1 MCLIIDRPANKEL
14 DFEKFKTAVLN
25 NPHGY
30 GISAAHGDG
39 KLTTLRSH
47 IEPDPEKLFKF
58 IEDEFFEQDTLI
70 HLRYTT
76 VGKTILRNAHPFP
89 ILEYDT
95 DGVDL
100 RMAHNGT
107 LYNYKEKNG
116 LSDTRQFVAE
126 FVRPLFKR
134 MRRGFEIE
142 EILDDEWVFDQLNDK
157 LPAKSVLCFID
168 GYGNS
173 LRVNAEGNGGKEE
186 GDVYYSNT
194 YSFNPDHRLPSKNV
208 VQGVGYW
215 QNQQIRGNT
224 TPKPHAED
232 TKVEKFTDKF
242 GITEDEFVEINDA
255 FIDELVEQHPE
266 DSKLFIKELLF
277 FNEIHRETIER
288 LKRKLEQ

>member
-1 MCLIIDRPANKEL
+1 MCLIIDRPANKGL

-107 LYNYKEKNG
+107 LYSYKEKNG
-116 LSDTRQFVAE
+116 LSDTRQFAAE

-142 EILDDEWVFDQLNDK
+142 EILEDEWVYEQLNDK

-173 LRVNAEGNGGKEE
+173 LRVNADGNGGKEE
-186 GDVYYSNT
+186 DDVYYSNV
-194 YSFNPDHRLPSKNV
+194 YSFDPNHRVSNV
-208 VQGVGYW
+208 RTVQKGGYW
-215 QNQQIRGNT
+215 GNQTNT

-232 TKVEKFTDKF
+232 TKVTRFTDKF
-242 GITEDEFVEINDA
+242 GITEDEFCEINDP
-255 FIDELVEQHPE
+255 FIEELVDQHPE
-266 DSKLFIKELLF
+266 DAKLLIKELLF
-277 FNEIHRETIER
+277 FYETQRENIER
-288 LKRKLEQ
+288 LNRKMEQ

>member
-1 MCLIIDRPANKEL
+1 MCLIIDRPANKKL

-47 IEPDPEKLFKF
+47 KEPDPEKLFKF

-107 LYNYKEKNG
+107 IYSYKEKDG
-116 LSDTRQFVAE
+116 LSDTRQFVSE

-134 MRRGFEIE
+134 MRKGFEIE
-142 EILDDEWVFDQLNDK
+142 EILEDEWVFDQLNDK
-157 LPAKSVLCFID
+157 LPAKSVLCFLD

-173 LRVNAEGNGGKEE
+173 LRVNDTGNGGKEE
-186 GDVYYSNT
+186 DDVYYSNM
-194 YSFNPDHRLPSKNV
+194 YSFDPNHRIQSATLFKVQATGKNNKHDKKPCR
-208 VQGVGYW
+208 GYKSE
-215 QNQQIRGNT
+215 R
-224 TPKPHAED
+224 
-232 TKVEKFTDKF
+232 FTDKF
-242 GITEDEFVEINDA
+242 GVTEEEFSEINDD
-255 FIDELVEQHPE
+255 FIEELVEQHA
-266 DSKLFIKELLF
+266 DDAKLLIKELLF
-277 FNEIHRETIER
+277 FHETQKETIER
-288 LKRKLEQ
+288 LTRKLEQ

>member
-1 MCLIIDRPANKEL
+1 MCLIIDRPANKKL

-47 IEPDPEKLFKF
+47 REPDPEKLFKF

-89 ILEYDT
+89 ILEYDA

-107 LYNYKEKNG
+107 IYSYKEKDG
-116 LSDTRQFVAE
+116 LSDTRQFVSE

-134 MRRGFEIE
+134 MRKGFEIE

-157 LPAKSVLCFID
+157 LPAKSVLCFLD

-173 LRVNAEGNGGKEE
+173 LRVNDTGNGGKEE
-186 GDVYYSNT
+186 DDVYYSNM
-194 YSFNPDHRLPSKNV
+194 YSFDPGHRTPKHHT
-208 VQGVGYW
+208 VQGSGYW
-215 QNQQIRGNT
+215 QKQQT
-224 TPKPHAED
+224 STKSHAED
-232 TKVEKFTDKF
+232 TKVKRFTDKF
-242 GITEDEFVEINDA
+242 GVTEEEFSEINDD
-255 FIDELVEQHPE
+255 FIDELVEQHA
-266 DSKLFIKELLF
+266 DDAKLLIKELLF
-277 FNEIHRETIER
+277 FHETQKETIER
-288 LKRKLEQ
+288 LTRKLEQ